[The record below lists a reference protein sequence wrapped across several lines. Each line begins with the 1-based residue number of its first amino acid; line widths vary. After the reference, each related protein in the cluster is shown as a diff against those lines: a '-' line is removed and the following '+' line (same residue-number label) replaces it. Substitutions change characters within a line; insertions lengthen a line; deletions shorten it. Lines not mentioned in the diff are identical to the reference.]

1 MTEKNKQPT
10 PRDIARKTLE
20 NKVLQG
26 VLSGNQILENQSL
39 YGQLAVNGAKNT
51 YNETM
56 NSREVKEIKDD
67 LYKKAKERGD
77 GLGVYGE
84 PSIGNYEV
92 SSEIIEQLE
101 ENKSRLPLK
110 DLGEI
115 VKSIAG
121 NYNYDFEVPKELGDY
136 VPLELQIKM
145 QRARILVESAQKGK
159 KIKPEDALDEK
170 EKDALQV
177 YELLSQAYNRG
188 VSLSTCNYFADVN
201 GLGKKIM
208 EKYKPKE
215 SEKGE

>member
-1 MTEKNKQPT
+1 MTKEKPT
-10 PRDIARKTLE
+10 QREIAISTLE
-20 NKVLQG
+20 NKALQG

-39 YGQLAVNGAKNT
+39 YGQLAVNAAKNA
-51 YNETM
+51 YSEAM

-159 KIKPEDALDEK
+159 KIKPKDALDEK
-170 EKDALQV
+170 EKDALHV

-188 VSLSTCNYFADVN
+188 VSLRNCNYFSDVN
-201 GLGKKIM
+201 ELGKKIM
-208 EKYKPKE
+208 EKYQPKE
-215 SEKGE
+215 SKE